1 MQTRQAL
8 KTDTS
13 LCHVHLEL
21 GASVRLDNVGEQWH
35 LASNGFNVRFRLPSG
50 KISAF
55 LTKLQAEGCALEE
68 LDDVADESGPLSVK
82 GQVERLWRSG
92 LVVQVLL
99 NNGSKSAILHNFGET
114 PLFPQAVTPADEL
127 IMTENACIHREGD
140 SLMIEALD
148 CGATLELV
156 SPQLFHIPTAWMK
169 LGTCSE
175 VAERANVPI
184 ELATAVAAWLAT
196 IGAAEIPSHVVSD
209 RNQLMGWSFADR
221 LMHARSRMGRHV
233 RGYGATFPLRGKIP
247 EPAALKP
254 ACAGKTLELLTPD
267 LDKISA
273 NEGSLTSILESRKS
287 IREHGNNPP
296 THAELSEFLYRT
308 ARVKKRIR
316 ASEYEVAT
324 RPYPSGGA
332 LYELEFYPLVNRCE
346 GIPPALYRYDAG
358 LHCMEQISPL
368 SAETRQ
374 LLADAMRSCGMRT
387 EPHVLI
393 VLAARFL
400 RVNWKYESL
409 AYALILKDV
418 GTAYQTMYLVATAMG
433 LAPCALGGGNSVT
446 FCRAAGTQYWAESS
460 VGEFLL
466 GRAA

>member
-1 MQTRQAL
+1 
-8 KTDTS
+8 
-13 LCHVHLEL
+13 
-21 GASVRLDNVGEQWH
+21 VR
-35 LASNGFNVRFRLPSG
+35 
-50 KISAF
+50 
-55 LTKLQAEGCALEE
+55 
-68 LDDVADESGPLSVK
+68 
-82 GQVERLWRSG
+82 ERRW
-92 LVVQVLL
+92 
-99 NNGSKSAILHNFGET
+99 
-114 PLFPQAVTPADEL
+114 
-127 IMTENACIHREGD
+127 
-140 SLMIEALD
+140 
-148 CGATLELV
+148 
-156 SPQLFHIPTAWMK
+156 
-169 LGTCSE
+169 
-175 VAERANVPI
+175 
-184 ELATAVAAWLAT
+184 
-196 IGAAEIPSHVVSD
+196 
-209 RNQLMGWSFADR
+209 
-221 LMHARSRMGRHV
+221 
-233 RGYGATFPLRGKIP
+233 
-247 EPAALKP
+247 
-254 ACAGKTLELLTPD
+254 
-267 LDKISA
+267 ISA
-273 NEGSLTSILESRKS
+273 NENSLTSILESRKS

-358 LHCMEQISPL
+358 LHCLEQISPL
-368 SAETRQ
+368 FAETRQ

-387 EPHVLI
+387 EPHVLV

-418 GTAYQTMYLVATAMG
+418 GAAYQTMYLVATAMG

-446 FCRAAGTQYWAESS
+446 FCRAAGTEYWAESS